1 MSYAP
6 HESAADLLLERSNF
20 IGGFLGNMAY
30 GVHGTLYCVCAY
42 LLVRRRRKV
51 DMSMFWLAYI
61 TLLFAVA
68 TIYVACGIK
77 LSEMLWIDDR
87 DFPGGPVAYQ
97 NALFSNYVQ
106 LLLST
111 SYNVMTFMADGLLVY
126 RCYLMWSNS
135 RLRWVAAIPFLL
147 FLASTA
153 MSVLMLYEIS
163 LPQSNP
169 WLQTAANYGIL
180 FWSLSS
186 ALNVLASLLIV
197 ARIHAY
203 RSELQGA
210 LGPEHA
216 RPYTSASAMF
226 LESAA
231 TYAIAS
237 IIFIGTYATNNWF
250 QNIVVPVLGQITCI
264 APLLI
269 ILRVAYGRAYT
280 FRTVSTSTRIEW
292 GSAPPA
298 SSQSEATSAR
308 AFPAAGRRSAKEKE
322 VAFET
327 PSTVSEYRL

>member
-135 RLRWVAAIPFLL
+135 RLRWVAALPFLL
-147 FLASTA
+147 FLASTGK
-153 MSVLMLYEIS
+153 SP
-163 LPQSNP
+163 LPPNP
-169 WLQTAANYGIL
+169 PPLTAHRSDTAANYGIL

-210 LGPEHA
+210 LGAEHA

-298 SSQSEATSAR
+298 SSQSEAASAR